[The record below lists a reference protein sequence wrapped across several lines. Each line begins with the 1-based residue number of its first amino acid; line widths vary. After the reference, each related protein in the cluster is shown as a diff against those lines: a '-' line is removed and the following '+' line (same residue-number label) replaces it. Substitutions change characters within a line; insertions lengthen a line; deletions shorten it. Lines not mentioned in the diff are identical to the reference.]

1 MTKAPLRLLG
11 LAILL
16 AALAGCAGNAAE
28 REAIQDLP
36 IYNVGGE
43 PIYAFPID
51 DLATLEKTAEVI
63 VRGHLLDDAN
73 ELSNE
78 GKNLITTTATIST
91 LKITHVYKGDFKVG
105 NKLKL
110 AEGYHI
116 GERDGKKVVLSE
128 HENYGPTTVGDEYIW
143 FLGMYD
149 NKDSIWHGLYLPA
162 MGIKGR
168 YKVVE
173 WNEESYVA
181 KFSNKELNLGNELAG
196 GYRSIFVEVAEKYM
210 RENAELSS
218 KP

>member
-1 MTKAPLRLLG
+1 MKRALFSMLSLLMIF
-11 LAILL
+11 AV
-16 AALAGCAGNAAE
+16 AGCSRNAAE

-63 VRGHLLDDAN
+63 VRGHLLDDA
-73 ELSNE
+73 EEFTNE
-78 GKNLITTTATIST
+78 GDFMTYTLTTST
-91 LKITHVYKGDFKVG
+91 LKITQVYKGDFKVG
-105 NKLKL
+105 DKLKL

-116 GERDGKKVVLSE
+116 GERDGKKAVLSV
-128 HENYGPTTVGDEYIW
+128 HENYGPSIVGDEYIW
-143 FLGMYD
+143 FLGMDDY
-149 NKDSIWHGLYLPA
+149 KDSPWYGLYFSL

-173 WNEESYVA
+173 WNEESFVA